1 MNKKDYDFV
10 RLKGILGIILT
21 IIALVLLSLPYQ
33 YFDSPL
39 IEMIFMF
46 FLLIIVG
53 YSYSLYKDYLIR
65 IMKSEY

>member
-10 RLKGILGIILT
+10 RSKGILGIILT